1 MGFVGTKC
9 CQCGYTRC
17 VGALEFHH
25 NGDKKFGISRRIG
38 KNKINTLDDLQEDII
53 RELQKCVVL
62 CANCH
67 KIQHNDGFFESHKME
82 IYEKSFNMLEKTKTN
97 PELIVGLRKQGLTEK
112 EIAVKCGCSY
122 LRVYEILRANKM
134 QTTRKNKLVILDL

>member
-1 MGFVGTKC
+1 
-9 CQCGYTRC
+9 
-17 VGALEFHH
+17 
-25 NGDKKFGISRRIG
+25 
-38 KNKINTLDDLQEDII
+38 
-53 RELQKCVVL
+53 
-62 CANCH
+62 
-67 KIQHNDGFFESHKME
+67 ME